1 MLRDIA
7 ISQELFAE
15 LATPS
20 VFATPDGV
28 VIYGNPAFC
37 DLLGYQAGELDALDL
52 QTLVHADDVAT
63 LAAQCAGAAEGTL
76 KARRIEVRCL
86 RKNGA
91 IISVAT
97 TASRLAGDGEL
108 PSYVVIQAFDID
120 RGARAEAAL
129 ADLERRWNFALESAG
144 HGFWD
149 RDVAN
154 GRDFVSPMWKRMRG
168 FDPQDKV
175 CDGFKGWLTRVH
187 PEDQDRILSDAH
199 RRDQNATDQDVVASE
214 HRELHHDGHWMRIL
228 SRQRTVAWFPNG
240 EPARIM
246 GVDTDVTRVKEAE
259 EKLQF
264 ANTLLRIEMDAS
276 PDGILVADANARV
289 LSFNRRF
296 ADMWKIPINVLEEQD
311 DAPVLRAV
319 TSAVVNPE
327 AFVARVRHLYAHPE
341 EEARDEIQTRDGRS
355 IDRHS
360 EVLRTAN
367 GEHLGRVWFFRD
379 ITERKQAEAQM
390 LRLARSDILTGL
402 ANRLVFLEEIQGAIA
417 GVRRGGKPF
426 AVLYLD
432 LDQFKDVN
440 DTLGHPVGDEL
451 IKAVAGRLRANV
463 RESDLVARF
472 GGDEFAVL
480 LREIREPADAAA
492 IAEALTRAMREPFI
506 IQDYDIRSGASIG
519 IAMFEADEP
528 SAETIVARADVAL
541 YQAKSD
547 GAGGYRFHTDVMDR
561 EIRTRVT
568 LGSELREGIA
578 SGQLF
583 LVYQPQVALATGRIT
598 GLEALVRWRH
608 PVHGVL
614 GPNRFIPIAEKSGLI
629 ATLGHWVMREACRQ
643 TMEWAAAGCAPDVI
657 AVNLSGVQFKRAFEL
672 EREIAVI
679 LAETGL
685 PAYKLELELTETVL
699 MAASQEHNDV
709 LAQLRQKGVR
719 LAIDDFGVGYSSLD
733 YLRRFPADRIKI
745 AQPFVAQIAT
755 EAGSAAIVKAT
766 IGLARELGMMVI
778 AEGIETFAQLDLLRS
793 WGCREGQGYFMAR
806 PLAVEDVTPLLKLG
820 RISKGQRDRA
830 KTAA

>member
-1 MLRDIA
+1 MRMNIA
-7 ISQELFAE
+7 TSQELFAV
-15 LATPS
+15 LATPTI
-20 VFATPDGV
+20 FATPDG
-28 VIYGNPAFC
+28 ILAYANPALGE
-37 DLLGYQAGELDALDL
+37 LLGYRADELVGLDL
-52 QTLVHADDVAT
+52 QAIVHADDVAA
-63 LAAQCAGAAEGTL
+63 LRAQCVGVAEGTL
-76 KARRIEVRCL
+76 EACRIEVRCL
-86 RKNGA
+86 RKNGE
-91 IISVAT
+91 IVRVAAT
-97 TASRLAGDGEL
+97 SSRLAGDGEL
-108 PSYVVIQAFDID
+108 SFYIVIQAFVLD
-120 RGARAEAAL
+120 RSVHAEAAL
-129 ADLERRWNFALESAG
+129 ADLERRWHFALESAG

-199 RRDQNATDQDVVASE
+199 RRDRNTTDHDVVASE
-214 HRELHHDGHWMRIL
+214 HRELHRDGHWMRIL

-246 GVDTDVTRVKEAE
+246 GVDTDITRVKEAE

-264 ANTLLRIEMDAS
+264 ANTLLRTEMDAS
-276 PDGILVADANARV
+276 PDGILVVDANARV

-327 AFVARVRHLYAHPE
+327 EFIARVRYLYAHPE

-360 EVLRTAN
+360 EVLRTPN

-379 ITERKQAEAQM
+379 VTERKQAEAHM

-417 GVRRGGKPF
+417 GVRRGDKPF

-463 RESDLVARF
+463 REGDVVARF

-480 LREIREPADAAA
+480 LRQIREPADAAA
-492 IAEALTRAMREPFI
+492 IADALTRAMREPFN

-528 SAETIVARADVAL
+528 SPETIVARADVAL

-547 GAGGYRFHTDVMDR
+547 GSGGYRFHTDVMDR
-561 EIRTRVT
+561 EIRMRVT

-583 LVYQPQVALATGRIT
+583 LVYQPQVELATGRIT

-608 PVHGVL
+608 PIHGVL
-614 GPNRFIPIAEKSGLI
+614 GPNRFIPIAERSGLI

-643 TMEWAAAGCAPDVI
+643 TMAWAAAGHAPDVI

-685 PAYKLELELTETVL
+685 PAHKLELELTETVL
-699 MAASQEHNDV
+699 MAASHEHNDV
-709 LAQLRQKGVR
+709 LDQLRQKGVR

-806 PLAVEDVTPLLKLG
+806 PLAVEDVTLLLRQG
-820 RISKGQRDRA
+820 RISKVRRDSA